1 MAMRLPARW
10 QSARGAELIEFAIV
24 VPLLLLLLAGIFD
37 FGMMFRSYEAVTN
50 AAREGAR
57 VGVLPG
63 YETPD
68 IEARVD
74 EYMSVSGL
82 TGDYTVTVDTMA
94 IETGAGTFNARS
106 VAVNYTYQ
114 FAVLGTV
121 GAFFGGDFT
130 TIPLRA
136 VSVMRTEAQAAA
148 AGGG

>member
-1 MAMRLPARW
+1 MAMRLLPARW
-10 QSARGAELIEFAIV
+10 RSARGAELIEFAIV
-24 VPLLLLLLAGIFD
+24 TPLLLLLLAGIFD
-37 FGMMFRSYEAVTN
+37 FGMMFRSFEAVTN

-63 YETPD
+63 YSTPD

-74 EYMSVSGL
+74 AYMAVSGL
-82 TGDYTVTVDTMA
+82 SGDYTVTVDSVA

-114 FAVLGTV
+114 FTVLGGI
-121 GAFFGGDFT
+121 GAAFGGNFT

-136 VSVMRTEAQAAA
+136 VSVMRTEAQAA
-148 AGGG
+148 GGT